1 LKKEEAQLD
10 SELENINQELE
21 RLRGNTAF
29 QNLQKLLD
37 ETKATMKEI
46 ESIQLNSDA
55 DSQMKLWE
63 LLSMR
68 IPHTKYT
75 QIKLQNYQENNKRL
89 EKLYK
94 QKKLELQKYINSF
107 DGSEQK
113 RRFLENEIEA
123 LKKIEKLKDRFFY
136 ILMMESKNSKETYR
150 EKILKESLKEKL
162 QENEQ
167 IEKVVD
173 NFQNEKQQKIE
184 KLNFKIDKY
193 KKILENNDKENIS
206 IIQEFE
212 KKLDKREETS

>member
-1 LKKEEAQLD
+1 LD
-10 SELENINQELE
+10 IELNKINQELD

-29 QNLQKLLD
+29 QNLQKLLE
-37 ETKATMKEI
+37 ETKSAMKEI
-46 ESIQLNSDA
+46 ESIQIKSDA
-55 DSQMKLWE
+55 KSQMKLWE

-68 IPHTKYT
+68 IPHTQYT
-75 QIKLQNYQENNKRL
+75 QIKLQNYEKNNKRL

-94 QKKLELQKYINSF
+94 KKKQELQKYLNSF

-167 IEKVVD
+167 IEKVVE
-173 NFQNEKQQKIE
+173 NFQKEKHQKMDKLNYKIE
-184 KLNFKIDKY
+184 KY

-212 KKLDKREETS
+212 KKLDKREDTS